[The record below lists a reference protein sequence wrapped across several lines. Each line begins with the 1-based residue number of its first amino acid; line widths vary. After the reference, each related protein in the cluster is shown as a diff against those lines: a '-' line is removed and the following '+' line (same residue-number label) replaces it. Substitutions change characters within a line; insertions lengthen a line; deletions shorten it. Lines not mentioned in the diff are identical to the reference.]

1 MRRRRNLKIVATLG
15 PASGS
20 RDAIKAM
27 FDAGADVF
35 RLNMSHG
42 SHGDIRRLHA
52 IIRSVEEEV
61 GRPIGILVD
70 LQGPKLRCG
79 VFSDGSAA
87 LAAGGMFR
95 FDLDPAPGGGD
106 RVCLPHKELFE
117 VLEPGVALLVD
128 DGNIRME
135 VETCGPDFADCR
147 VTVGGRISN
156 QKGVNVPD
164 VVIPLAALSEKDLG
178 DLEFACGLGI
188 DWLGLSF
195 VQKPE
200 DVEHAKSLAAGR
212 ARIMAKI
219 EKPSAVKAFNEI
231 LELSDG
237 IMVAR
242 GDLGVE
248 LPLQSVPPVQKRLT
262 RRCRAAA
269 KPVIVATQM
278 LESMIQNSTPTRAEV
293 SDVAAAIYEGTDAVM
308 LSAESAAGKYPVEAV
323 AMMHKVA
330 LEVEK
335 DPIYRDVIEASRRGA
350 RHSVADAIVSA
361 AREIAETTNL
371 KAVCCFTHSGAT
383 VNLMARE
390 RPRVPMIALTPFVS
404 IARRLSLVWGVHC
417 VVADSV
423 DNFDDAVAQASKVA
437 EEERFGS
444 GTDNIAI
451 MAGVPFNVAG
461 TTNIIQVKQVGS
473 V

>member
-1 MRRRRNLKIVATLG
+1 
-15 PASGS
+15 
-20 RDAIKAM
+20 M
-27 FDAGADVF
+27 FEAGADVF

-42 SHGDIRRLHA
+42 SHGDIRKLHA

-79 VFSDGSAA
+79 VFSEGSVA
-87 LAAGGMFR
+87 LAAGSVFR
-95 FDLDPAPGGGD
+95 FDLDPAPGGGA

-164 VVIPLAALSEKDLG
+164 VVIPLAALSEKDLE

-200 DVEHAKSLAAGR
+200 DVEHAKRLAAGR

-350 RHSVADAIVSA
+350 RHTVADAIVSA

-417 VVADSV
+417 VVAESV

>member
-1 MRRRRNLKIVATLG
+1 M
-15 PASGS
+15 
-20 RDAIKAM
+20 IKAM
-27 FDAGADVF
+27 FEAGADVF

-42 SHGDIRRLHA
+42 SHGDIRELHA

-79 VFSDGSAA
+79 VFSEGSAA
-87 LAAGGMFR
+87 LAVGSEFR
-95 FDLDPAPGGGD
+95 FDLDPAPGDGA
-106 RVCLPHKELFE
+106 RVCLPHKELFD

-135 VETCGPDFADCR
+135 VETCGPGFADCR

-417 VVADSV
+417 VVAESV

-444 GTDNIAI
+444 GADNIAI